1 MTLPALLPF
10 AGDWKIY
17 EDQLYA
23 IFMNEIA
30 KGGLVFRGD
39 KVSCRRL
46 PETAGRWAAF
56 WHLIQ
61 TGPVEDDRLPDL
73 RRCERL
79 RWVKY
84 VIEAWNTDADIE
96 WWENQRGSET
106 NVLLWLREEYLVI
119 LAKRDGYW
127 LLKSAYE
134 TDRPHRIRSLKT
146 ERDRFH
152 GR

>member
-1 MTLPALLPF
+1 MTLPEMLPF
-10 AGDWKIY
+10 NGEWKTY
-17 EDQLYA
+17 EDELYA
-23 IFMNEIA
+23 IFISEIA
-30 KGGLVFRGD
+30 QGELAFRGD
-39 KVSCRRL
+39 RVACRRL
-46 PETAGRWAAF
+46 PETAGRWSAF
-56 WHLIQ
+56 WHLVQ
-61 TGPVEDDRLPDL
+61 AGPIEDDRLPDL

-79 RWVKY
+79 RWVRY
-84 VIEAWNTDADIE
+84 VIETWNTNPDIE
-96 WWENQRGSET
+96 WWENTRKSEI

-134 TDRPHRIRSLKT
+134 TTQQNRIRSLKA